1 MVAAQAVEGWRLRGR
16 GSDER
21 GPELAL
27 SPDQLIRPLHQGRW
41 ERQVQLPGDLMFT
54 TSSNWSA
61 ARPEVGG
68 LGTLEDLVHKGGGAT
83 IDIARLCSVGKSGHQ
98 QWERVSIHCRQ
109 SVLSRQVGKQLCLSV
124 EVWAHRHDERFG
136 AFFPR
141 WSNATSKS
149 LPDRASTNWTFKPR
163 DRAVSSA
170 SFTIYPNVSSRS
182 VPGCE
187 RIATLVSAGM
197 ISFRGSSRL
206 GVSLGAISVR
216 PVMFPP

>member
-68 LGTLEDLVHKGGGAT
+68 LGTFEDLVHKGGGAT
-83 IDIARLCSVGKSGHQ
+83 IDIARLCSVGNQ
-98 QWERVSIHCRQ
+98 
-109 SVLSRQVGKQLCLSV
+109 
-124 EVWAHRHDERFG
+124 
-136 AFFPR
+136 
-141 WSNATSKS
+141 ATSSGKEFPFIVGNRCF
-149 LPDRASTNWTFKPR
+149 LAR
-163 DRAVSSA
+163 SA
-170 SFTIYPNVSSRS
+170 S
-182 VPGCE
+182 
-187 RIATLVSAGM
+187 
-197 ISFRGSSRL
+197 SF
-206 GVSLGAISVR
+206 V
-216 PVMFPP
+216 